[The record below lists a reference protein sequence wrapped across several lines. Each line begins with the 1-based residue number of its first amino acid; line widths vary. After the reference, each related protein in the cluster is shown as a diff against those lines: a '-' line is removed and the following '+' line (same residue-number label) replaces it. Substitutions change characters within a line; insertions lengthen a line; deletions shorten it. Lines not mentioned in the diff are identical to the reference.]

1 MYYINTLKR
10 ELVDTHAYKLQ
21 PSLSERVIVD
31 GHGCHTALHFGVK
44 AKENQDKVPTLYW
57 LPKLHKKPYKARF
70 IANSSSCTT
79 TELSKLL
86 TSCLT
91 AVKKH
96 VIKYCEKVY
105 ERSGKN
111 LFWSIKNSGE
121 ILDKLK
127 ARDFNATSLS
137 TYDFSTLYTTL
148 PHNLIKDKLI
158 DLIENT
164 FQREGSPYLACSD
177 RNAFFT
183 SEKPKKY
190 HAWSCPNVCDALTF
204 LLDNIFIRFGTKLY
218 RQVVGIP
225 MGTNCAPLVADL
237 FLFCYERDFM
247 MSLSDDKQA
256 DVIDAF
262 NTTSRYLDD
271 ILNINNVYFDN
282 MVSQIYPSELQLNKA
297 NASDTEAAFLDLHLS
312 ISNDIVSTKI
322 YDKRDDFDFE
332 IVNFPFLDG
341 DVPRSTSYGVY
352 ISQLIRFARASS
364 YVADF
369 NTRNKLLTQ
378 KLLKQGYRYH
388 KLRKTFSKFY
398 RRYYDLISKFQVG
411 LKSLLR
417 QGLSEP
423 DFYGDLVYK
432 LKKIVGS
439 NNFSAQF
446 IKIISHYK
454 KIGYNI
460 NVLQQTAFLVVNP
473 ITVGNF
479 AFLFNCTPVGRTSDS
494 MMVPT

>member
-1 MYYINTLKR
+1 MLSRAYAFIQLCKYLRGGGER
-10 ELVDTHAYKLQ
+10 EFRPKM
-21 PSLSERVIVD
+21 SLSLEFE
-31 GHGCHTALHFGVK
+31 H
-44 AKENQDKVPTLYW
+44 
-57 LPKLHKKPYKARF
+57 ARF
-70 IANSSSCTT
+70 
-79 TELSKLL
+79 
-86 TSCLT
+86 
-91 AVKKH
+91 
-96 VIKYCEKVY
+96 
-105 ERSGKN
+105 
-111 LFWSIKNSGE
+111 
-121 ILDKLK
+121 
-127 ARDFNATSLS
+127 
-137 TYDFSTLYTTL
+137 
-148 PHNLIKDKLI
+148 
-158 DLIENT
+158 
-164 FQREGSPYLACSD
+164 
-177 RNAFFT
+177 
-183 SEKPKKY
+183 
-190 HAWSCPNVCDALTF
+190 
-204 LLDNIFIRFGTKLY
+204 
-218 RQVVGIP
+218 VVGIP

-282 MVSQIYPSELQLNKA
+282 MVSQIYPSGLRLGR
-297 NASDTEAAFLDLHLS
+297 ASASGAEAAFLGLRLS
-312 ISNDIVSTKI
+312 VSDDIVSTRI

-341 DVPRSTSYGVY
+341 GVPRSASCGVCV
-352 ISQLIRFARASS
+352 SQLIRFAGASGC
-364 YVADF
+364 VADF
-369 NTRNKLLTQ
+369 SARSELLTQ

-411 LKSLLR
+411 LRSLLR
-417 QGLSEP
+417 KGLSEP
-423 DFYGDLVYK
+423 DFYGGLVYK

-439 NNFSAQF
+439 NGFSAQF

-460 NVLQQTAFLVVNP
+460 NVLQQTACLVVNP